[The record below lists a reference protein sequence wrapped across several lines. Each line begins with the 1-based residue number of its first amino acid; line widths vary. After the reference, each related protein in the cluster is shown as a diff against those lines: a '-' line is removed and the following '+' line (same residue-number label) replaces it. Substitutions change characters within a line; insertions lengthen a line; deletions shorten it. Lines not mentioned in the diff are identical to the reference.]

1 MKTVEDIESLIK
13 QCREIETLI
22 NHLLKA
28 LEVEA
33 DNVVKLGT
41 LALLAQQH
49 LQLDK
54 LYRDLRLKKT
64 SVISPLVRA
73 FLDEMAEICV
83 AYDLVVS
90 QEEYDSALRDN

>member
-28 LEVEA
+28 LEVEV
-33 DNVVKLGT
+33 DNVV
-41 LALLAQQH
+41 
-49 LQLDK
+49 
-54 LYRDLRLKKT
+54 KKT
-64 SVISPLVRA
+64 SVISPLVGA

-90 QEEYDSALRDN
+90 QERFDAVIEDN

>member
-28 LEVEA
+28 LEVEV
-33 DNVVKLGT
+33 DNVV
-41 LALLAQQH
+41 
-49 LQLDK
+49 
-54 LYRDLRLKKT
+54 KKT

-90 QEEYDSALRDN
+90 QERFDAVIEDC